1 MDQLVVKGINYYNV
15 RMPLFENPSYFAVL
29 NPYFFLLLHSI
40 HSLDSSPPVFT
51 YDLFFKTDTIGIM
64 KTTVLIFIKKSV
76 LNFCELKTDVRHL
89 SV

>member
-1 MDQLVVKGINYYNV
+1 
-15 RMPLFENPSYFAVL
+15 MPLFENPSYFAVL

-64 KTTVLIFIKKSV
+64 KTTVLIFIKKAFSISA
-76 LNFCELKTDVRHL
+76 NLKRTFATYPFKNIRVSPFTFTVDL
-89 SV
+89 A